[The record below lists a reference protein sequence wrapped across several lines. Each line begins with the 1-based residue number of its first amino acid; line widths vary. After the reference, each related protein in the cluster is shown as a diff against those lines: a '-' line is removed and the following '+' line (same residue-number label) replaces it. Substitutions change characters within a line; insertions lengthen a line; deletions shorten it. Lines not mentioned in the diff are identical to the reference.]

1 MKKPRLRDSIIA
13 AREQLAFDDQ
23 QMAKHLRMN
32 IDTYSAIVTGS
43 RNLPT
48 PAQRIIERRVER
60 LLGYCG
66 SR

>member
-13 AREQLAFDDQ
+13 ARSQMELTDQ

-32 IDTYSAIVTGS
+32 SDTYSAIVTGS
-43 RNLPT
+43 RNLPV
-48 PAQRIIERRVER
+48 PAQKVIERRVER

-66 SR
+66 LR